1 VLAGAA
7 ALGEGWPGAL
17 GLPRVGNGGIVGG
30 GVMHRP
36 VGDPKGEARGP
47 RAGGPWGAARAVR
60 GGVKQVDL
68 RELAKL
74 PPRAW

>member
-1 VLAGAA
+1 MLAEAA
-7 ALGEGWPGAL
+7 ALGGGWPDAPGM
-17 GLPRVGNGGIVGG
+17 PREGNGGIAGG
-30 GVMHRP
+30 GAMQRP
-36 VGDPKGEARGP
+36 VGDPKGEAREP

-68 RELAKL
+68 RELAEL